1 MSEFALGENVQ
12 KCAKKFWGVFLRV
25 FLFSHMSGK
34 FGRGFCRAGGCA
46 RCRRGVRG
54 AGGVDFGEN
63 GQKWPKMAKMG
74 PGAPGGQKWPKM
86 GILARLQDF
95 FEGGLDV

>member
-1 MSEFALGENVQ
+1 MCK
-12 KCAKKFWGVFLRV
+12 KCAKKFWGVFCA
-25 FLFSHMSGK
+25 F
-34 FGRGFCRAGGCA
+34 FCFRT
-46 RCRRGVRG
+46 CRESSVGDFVVLGGVRG
-54 AGGVDFGEN
+54 VAGGSGGPGGVDFGEN